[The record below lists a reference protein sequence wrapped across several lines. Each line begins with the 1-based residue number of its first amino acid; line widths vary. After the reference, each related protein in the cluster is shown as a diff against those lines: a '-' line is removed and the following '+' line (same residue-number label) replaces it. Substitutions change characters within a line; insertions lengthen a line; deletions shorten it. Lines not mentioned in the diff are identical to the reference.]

1 MNITKFK
8 VYSYTICKKNDCKM
22 IAKFLQKRPFAAK
35 EKAKEISFLRLFCD
49 F

>member
-1 MNITKFK
+1 
-8 VYSYTICKKNDCKM
+8 M

-35 EKAKEISFLRLFCD
+35 EKAKEISFLRLVFD